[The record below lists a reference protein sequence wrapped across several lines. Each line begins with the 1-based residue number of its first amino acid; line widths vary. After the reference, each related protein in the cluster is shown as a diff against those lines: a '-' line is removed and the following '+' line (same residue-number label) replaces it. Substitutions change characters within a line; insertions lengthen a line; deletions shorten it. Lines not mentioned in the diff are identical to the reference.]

1 MGAVIHARDVRKR
14 YGRSTLALDGLD
26 FDVAAGRIV
35 GLMGPNGAGKTT
47 TMRMI
52 SGFTAPTTGK
62 VVVAGHDMSH
72 DNFDG
77 AKKIGYLPEQP
88 PLYDVLKVKRYLQ
101 FVSKVKGI
109 HRSRVNS
116 ELDRVM
122 NACRLETVTD
132 KEIYKLSKGYRQRV
146 GLAQALL
153 GDPEVL
159 LLDEPFSHIDNFK
172 KQSLRKN
179 FFSFLSSNK
188 ITCVIATHDK
198 EDALPFS
205 NKVIVLHQGEI
216 IANETPH
223 GLYNN
228 PKSPL
233 IASFFEEYSLFKNS
247 ELEINKTNK
256 NTIVYSNQLKKT
268 KSSQIKA
275 VVTDSYFKGSYYLI
289 EATFNNKMI
298 FFNHTEALKNKSVVF
313 LEYINTMKSL
323 MQDWKKYIEGF
334 ADKSFK
340 LKLADF
346 K

>member
-1 MGAVIHARDVRKR
+1 MLSVKNIAFKYNKDIIINDVSFIAYQGEHISIIGESGSGK
-14 YGRSTLALDGLD
+14 STLLKLIYGE
-26 FDVAAGRIV
+26 FDLIKGEIFWKRTSILGPKHNLIV
-35 GLMGPNGAGKTT
+35 GYDFMKYVTQEFDLMPFISVEDNIGKFLSRFYPEDKQKRVTELLKIVELEDYAKT
-47 TMRMI
+47 QVHYL
-52 SGFTAPTTGK
+52 SGGQK
-62 VVVAGHDMSH
+62 
-72 DNFDG
+72 
-77 AKKIGYLPEQP
+77 
-88 PLYDVLKVKRYLQ
+88 
-101 FVSKVKGI
+101 
-109 HRSRVNS
+109 
-116 ELDRVM
+116 
-122 NACRLETVTD
+122 
-132 KEIYKLSKGYRQRV
+132 QRV
-146 GLAQALL
+146 ALARALAKQ
-153 GDPEVL
+153 PEII

-172 KQSLRKN
+172 KQSLRRSVFKYLKEHN
-179 FFSFLSSNK
+179 
-188 ITCVIATHDK
+188 ITCIVATHDK

-313 LEYINTMKSL
+313 LEYIK
-323 MQDWKKYIEGF
+323 
-334 ADKSFK
+334 
-340 LKLADF
+340 
-346 K
+346 